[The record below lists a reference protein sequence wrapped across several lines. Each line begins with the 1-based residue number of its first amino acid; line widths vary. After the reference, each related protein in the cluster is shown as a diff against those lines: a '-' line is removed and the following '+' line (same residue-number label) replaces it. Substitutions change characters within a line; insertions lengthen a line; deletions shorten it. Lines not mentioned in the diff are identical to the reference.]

1 MKPKP
6 QPQVYLGRSLGATE
20 VQIPAITNS
29 VVSLAP
35 TTGAADTGEL
45 AASGIEPSMLVRVA
59 ATEDCYIRFDTSA
72 VPATSADTLMVRG
85 VEAMLIPF
93 YVTHVSAIAIDN
105 NGEVTV
111 TLYQ

>member
-20 VQIPAITNS
+20 VQIPAITNT

-35 TTGAADTGEL
+35 TTGAADTQAL
-45 AASGIEPSMLVRVA
+45 TMEPSRLVRVA

-72 VPATSADTLMVRG
+72 VNATSADTLMIRG
-85 VEAMLIPF
+85 VEAMLVPF
-93 YVTHVSAIAIDN
+93 NVTHVSAIAIDN

-111 TLYQ
+111 TEYQ

>member
-1 MKPKP
+1 MAKPKP

-20 VQIPAITNS
+20 VQIPAITNN

-35 TTGAADTGEL
+35 TTGAADTL
-45 AASGIEPSMLVRVA
+45 ALGSIEPSRLVRVA

-93 YVTHVSAIAIDN
+93 AVTHVSAIAIDN
-105 NGEVTV
+105 DGEVTV
-111 TLYQ
+111 TEYQ